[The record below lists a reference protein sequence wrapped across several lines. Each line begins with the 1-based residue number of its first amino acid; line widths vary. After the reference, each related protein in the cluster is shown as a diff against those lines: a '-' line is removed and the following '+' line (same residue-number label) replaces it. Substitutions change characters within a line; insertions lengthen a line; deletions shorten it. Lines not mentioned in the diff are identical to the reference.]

1 MNDPGFDAILNQTW
15 LGQLEGY
22 LHHKND
28 EHLEALIL
36 EVQRFFE
43 RRLIGYFSPKS
54 IWHVSHCSRRV
65 AAVLFLVDRGIVNRI
80 LQTDPTILYSPV
92 SSAEDWVLS
101 QTELLPVNA
110 PLLELIS
117 AFRRDVALSINDSN
131 LKNEEPA

>member
-15 LGQLEGY
+15 IGNLDGY

-43 RRLIGYFSPKS
+43 RRLITYFPPKS
-54 IWHVSHCSRRV
+54 IWHASNCSRRV
-65 AAVLFLVDRGIVNRI
+65 AAVLFLVDRGILDRI
-80 LQTDPTILYSPV
+80 LQSDSSIIYRPV
-92 SSAEDWVLS
+92 TSSESWILS
-101 QTELLPVNA
+101 QTDLLPVAA

-117 AFRRDVALSINDSN
+117 AFRRDVAFATNDSN

>member
-15 LGQLEGY
+15 IGNLEGY

-43 RRLIGYFSPKS
+43 RRLITYFSTKS
-54 IWHVSHCSRRV
+54 IWHLSNCNRRV
-65 AAVLFLVDRGIVNRI
+65 AAVLYLVDRGILDRI
-80 LQTDPTILYSPV
+80 LQSDASIIYRPV
-92 SSAEDWVLS
+92 ITAENWILS
-101 QTELLPVNA
+101 QTDLLPVTA

-117 AFRRDVALSINDSN
+117 AFRRDVALATSDSN